1 MKLRIE
7 RGLPFAQITIVHA
20 GQRLTLERVLVDTGS
35 AGTIFQT
42 AVLQRIGIEYSP
54 DDEMHRIRGI
64 GGTEFVFIKQ
74 LEVVEVGDLLV
85 MDLSVEVGW
94 MDYGFELHGILGLDF
109 LRKSAA
115 LIDLA
120 ALELRRADVI

>member
-1 MKLRIE
+1 LNLRIE
-7 RGLPFAQITIVHA
+7 RGLLFAQITIFHA
-20 GQRLTLERVLVDTGS
+20 GQPLTLERVLVDTGS

-64 GGTEFVFIKQ
+64 GGTEFVFSKRLDRVQI
-74 LEVVEVGDLLV
+74 GDLSV
-85 MDLSVEVGW
+85 SDLSVEVGW

-120 ALELRRADVI
+120 ALELRKANAT